1 MKIFY
6 GNVDVSK
13 YIVSYRKKGNFID
26 GNILGQVPTY
36 EIEIEV
42 NNKDKIFDDMSKE
55 FFVYEDNNN
64 QTGIFNIYEK
74 PEKYTSIIKF
84 VLYDNMIKLNKFY
97 ETSLDF
103 SKGVLVREVLDDIAV
118 KSGLTIIYDNLPG
131 HILNKSIIWYD
142 NTLPMIDYVGWIAEI
157 AGTNASANNLGKIV
171 FNSISSTYEF
181 ELERVGDLEVE
192 DSFII
197 SNVCFDNGDVQFISG
212 TSENDTLF
220 LNANNPFIDDQSIVD
235 YLCEKYSGYRFTNI
249 STIKFKGDRNIR
261 LGNVIKYLD
270 YQFIVTSLIADEFGG
285 ESYPI
290 YTAEGIACDLD
301 TSENYKSVEP
311 SIKYKYI
318 EADLGRF
325 KDLTTLNLN
334 AINAS
339 VSGKLE
345 ASVFEAYK
353 ATIDEA
359 YMTKAEIESA
369 YITEANIKS
378 YIADQG
384 YVTNLQVNTLLAD
397 KVTTSQLDAA
407 TARITTLESTT
418 VKANELQAKVGE
430 FGYLKASEAELTYAT
445 ITNLNSTNANIAS
458 ISGDLSTYKKTVTE
472 ELETRDATIDEL
484 IAKDAEIDNA
494 LIKKA
499 SVDEL
504 NAVSARIKTLE
515 TDTLKTNELSAE
527 VAKLGYATISSLNAT
542 NANISN
548 LQSELAQIDE
558 AKIEIAD
565 VETLLA
571 KKAYLDEAQ
580 VNTLIVKKGY
590 LTEAQVETL
599 VASKGYITSLE
610 VDDLLA
616 DKVTTND
623 LSAAVARISSLE
635 TNTLKTKDL
644 STEVAKLGYATVT
657 ELNAAK
663 GRIDTLEADTVKTG
677 ELESV
682 VATFGYLKATT
693 ASATYATIT
702 NLNSTNA
709 SVSKLQADL
718 AEIDAA
724 KIGTADVETLLA
736 DKAYLT
742 EVKARE
748 LYATI
753 ANFNTLSATV
763 GNINTLLAGSVVSGS
778 TQTIVLNASNTTIAN
793 ALIKDAMIDSLSF
806 SKISGVDINTTNLNI
821 HSNDGK
827 STWKDNT
834 IQIKDANRT
843 RVQIGKDS
851 DGDYNIYIWDANGNL
866 MFDPLGLTD
875 AGVNREVI
883 DNANVKENA
892 AIHGSK
898 LDIDSVVEEVNG
910 SNKTIK
916 SSKIHFD
923 EKNQTL
929 DVLFSQISNQIETN
943 TTAISVSNGNISSLI
958 TKVNQ
963 TEESMTNKYNALNA
977 DVSSIR
983 STIGEHT
990 SSLGSLTNRVSS
1002 FEQNLNGFQ
1011 ATVSNTYVTKDKAV
1025 KEIKQFYCYP
1035 MGVVLEE
1042 TSAIYAGE
1050 MEFALT
1056 VPVIVEGGRTY
1067 TVIWNGVAYPTK
1079 CVEVNEDGLVGQI
1092 LGDYG
1097 LLTGGESTGEPF
1109 VMVVFPDGTLE
1120 EAGYSSLLL
1129 AIDGSTSI
1137 TISILGG
1144 KSSSVPNK
1152 PTSYPP
1158 TSEWFETEQVGTG
1171 ASQFSTVCTVY
1182 ADDTFSYSDV
1192 TVSNV
1197 NEMAMDAYGKA
1208 EGAEVLYNSYATRLA
1223 DAENNIWTNSADIQ
1237 TLNTENQNIKN
1248 NLSNVTNR
1256 LSTAE
1261 TKITQNTNAIELR
1274 ATKTEVAET
1283 LKGYSTTSQMEAAIK
1298 TSKDGILSTVSNTYA
1313 TQTSLATVD
1322 GKFANY
1328 STTSD
1333 MNTAI
1338 NLKANEITSTVS
1350 STYAT
1355 KESLNQV
1362 NGKFANY
1369 STTVSMNAAIEQKAN
1384 SITATVEKTYQ
1395 KTVSKGEQLITN
1407 GSGLMG
1413 DNTNFSTWTFDGAIT
1428 NNSAGSFTKSAGS
1441 AGTYISDEY
1450 FPVNPLQEYTF
1461 SFDVK
1466 SAKGVGRL
1474 YSMFVFY
1481 DADQNQIT
1489 AGHHIYNVAST
1500 TTLARELKAGD
1511 TVIYL
1516 TNAAGFSTTF
1526 NYGFY
1531 MIIWN
1536 YKNKFGYTY
1545 PAGTYSRNRITLP
1558 KTSANKLD
1566 SNCLNTSANTITLS
1580 AAYTGATIPAGTSI
1594 SQGGD
1599 GGIYKYFPCS
1609 NTLIQTMWTNYSG
1622 KISGIDY
1629 SGQNISNTFPPGTA
1643 YAKLGFLWN
1652 YQGSGNGEQLWVT
1665 NLSVTDTTAVSKV
1678 QTAADKAQSDVN
1690 SLSTRVTQTENSIK
1704 SQATSIS
1711 GYETRISTVEQTANG
1726 LTISLQTAQS
1736 TADTALSR
1744 GVEYIE
1750 GTQTAATNAWTGK
1763 TTDTSLVKGKTIAY
1777 KLPYAGNSS
1786 AATLNLTLAGGGTT
1800 GAKEIRRLDST
1811 VTTNYVA
1818 GSVVHMTYDGT
1829 YWRIT
1834 DYNSDTYDRVR
1845 YNKAIKCGTTP
1856 IVAANIIVGTGGLYK
1871 HLKEGTAFDVSYPI
1885 LYASSAIAASATGTN
1900 NYLCYSFTVTTTQ
1913 SITLTAYK
1921 PVYIK
1926 GTLSG
1931 TTFTPV
1937 STSPLTQTV
1946 PTSNDG
1952 YYYILLGH
1960 AITSTTMYLTLEH
1973 PIYTYFNGSFKAVSQ
1988 IAVEAA
1994 KTATNYMNFSS
2005 AGLVVG
2011 DMTASTLGRNV
2022 LIASNSVDIRSGS
2035 TVLASFQS
2043 DKIELGK
2050 NSKSSVIDLCG
2061 GIGRI
2066 TSIDGTASLD
2076 TLSISSVEANGV
2088 QEGYSYFSGS
2098 GTTIGL
2104 KNMNT
2109 DAGSRTR
2116 YTVGEVVT
2124 EVKINT
2130 NTVKSYLSLN
2140 SSTAIVYAPS
2150 VTIQGENDGVV
2161 LTGGTSS
2168 SLYVQK
2174 TYTMLASPYLCIGN
2188 LLGSYST
2195 QANVPYLKWVAW
2207 NNKNPYI
2214 GYASD
2219 QSDGTFVIGS
2229 LLGTNYASGLAIGG
2243 GSGNLLWKGARV
2255 ATATDLAGYSTTNH
2269 THSNYSLT
2277 SHTHSEYALSNH
2289 SHTLDYRLQAAQ
2301 STAIG
2306 ADANLAT
2313 QTGFHYV
2320 NGTTNRPPF
2329 SQSTNNDYRILTTA
2343 YNETWLQQI
2352 ATDFRCDDIFY
2363 RRNQSGTWQNWRR
2376 LAFYDECAPASHTH
2390 SYLPLSGGTLT
2401 SVLNISSDRAQI
2413 NLRPGHA
2420 SYDGVISYQTSG
2432 NEAMIFSTKQ
2442 AVTSFIF
2449 VNGEDIITNMSS
2461 SRWQSLK
2468 PGLQIK
2474 QNCVAIGKLI
2484 ANGVTPAYTLDV
2496 QGTANITE
2504 IYENGVALSGKYMA
2518 KSPASIEL
2526 AGASGNGGYID
2537 FHFGQSTADNTSRII
2552 ESSSG
2557 VLNINGTVFTKTDS
2571 GSRLTAA
2578 ALYKTSTTY
2587 PVYGCRT
2594 LYSNTTGTTGNVT
2607 LAESAAN
2614 FTYIIIIVGFS
2625 DTGASG
2631 SLVVY
2636 SPNGKTVDV
2645 GALVAVSNGASI
2657 GRVRYSISGTTMSVV
2672 SGSNYIAKVSS
2683 GSWSY
2688 TANGVYC
2695 KAVLG
2700 FK

>member
-1 MKIFY
+1 MKIIY

-26 GNILGQVPTY
+26 GYIFGQVPIY

-42 NNKDKIFDDMSKE
+42 NNKDKFFDDMSKE
-55 FFVYEDNNN
+55 FFVYEDSNN

-97 ETSLDF
+97 ETELDF
-103 SKGVLVREVLDDIAV
+103 SNGVLVRDVLDDIST

-131 HILNKSIIWYD
+131 HILNKSITWYD
-142 NTLPMIDYVGWIAEI
+142 NTLPMIDYIGWIAEI
-157 AGTNASANNLGKIV
+157 AGTNASANNLGEIV

-192 DSFII
+192 DSFTI
-197 SNVCFDNGDVQFISG
+197 SSICYDNGEVQFTSG

-235 YLCEKYSGYRFTNI
+235 YLCEKYRGYSFTNI
-249 STIKFKGDRNIR
+249 STIKFKGNRNIR
-261 LGNVIKYLD
+261 LGSVIKYLD

-301 TSENYKSVEP
+301 TSEKYKSIEP

-325 KDLTTLNLN
+325 KELTTLNLT
-334 AINAS
+334 AMNAS
-339 VSGKLE
+339 ISGKLE
-345 ASVFEAYK
+345 ASVFDAYK

-359 YMTKAEIESA
+359 YMTRAEIESA

-384 YVTNLQVNTLLAD
+384 YVTRLQVDTLLAN

-445 ITNLNSTNANIAS
+445 ITNLNSANANIAS
-458 ISGDLSTYKKTVTE
+458 ISGDLATYKKMVTE
-472 ELETRDATIDEL
+472 EFEARDATIDEL
-484 IAKDAEIDNA
+484 IAKDTEIGNA

-504 NAVSARIKTLE
+504 SAVTARVKTLE
-515 TDTLKTNELSAE
+515 TDTLKTSELS
-527 VAKLGYATISSLNAT
+527 V
-542 NANISN
+542 
-548 LQSELAQIDE
+548 
-558 AKIEIAD
+558 
-565 VETLLA
+565 
-571 KKAYLDEAQ
+571 
-580 VNTLIVKKGY
+580 
-590 LTEAQVETL
+590 
-599 VASKGYITSLE
+599 
-610 VDDLLA
+610 
-616 DKVTTND
+616 
-623 LSAAVARISSLE
+623 
-635 TNTLKTKDL
+635 
-644 STEVAKLGYATVT
+644 EVAKLGYATVT

-663 GRIDTLEADTVKTG
+663 GRIDTLDADTVKTD
-677 ELESV
+677 ELEST
-682 VATFGYLKATT
+682 VATFGYLKAST

-702 NLNSTNA
+702 NLTSTNA
-709 SVSKLQADL
+709 NVLKLQSDL

-724 KIGTADVETLLA
+724 KIGTAEVETLLA
-736 DKAYLT
+736 NKAYLT

-748 LYATI
+748 LYSTI

-763 GNINTLLAGSVVSGS
+763 GNITTLLSGSVVSGS
-778 TQTIVLNASNTTIAN
+778 TQTIVLNANNTTIAN

-827 STWKDNT
+827 SSWKDNT

-851 DGDYNIYIWDANGNL
+851 AGDYNIYIWDANGNL

-883 DNANVKENA
+883 DNSNVKENA

-898 LDIDSVVEEVNG
+898 LDIDSVVTEINDG
-910 SNKTIK
+910 TTTIK
-916 SSKIHFD
+916 SSKIYFD
-923 EKNQTL
+923 EKSQTL
-929 DVLFSQISNQIETN
+929 TVLINEMTGQIESN
-943 TTAISVSNGNISSLI
+943 TTAITVSNGNISSLI

-963 TEESMTNKYNALNA
+963 TEESMTNKYNTLNA
-977 DVSSIR
+977 DVSSIK

-1011 ATVSNTYVTKDKAV
+1011 TTVSNTYVTKDKAI
-1025 KEIKQFYCYP
+1025 KEVKQFYCYP

-1042 TSAIYAGE
+1042 TQAICASD
-1050 MEFALT
+1050 MEFALIT
-1056 VPVIVEGGRTY
+1056 PVNVEGGRTY

-1079 CVEVNEDGLVGQI
+1079 CIEVNEDGLVGQI
-1092 LGDYG
+1092 LGNYSSI
-1097 LLTGGESTGEPF
+1097 TGGEPTNEPF
-1109 VMVVFPDGTLE
+1109 VIVVFPDGTLE
-1120 EAGYSSLLL
+1120 EAGYSSIIL
-1129 AIDGSTSI
+1129 AIDGSTSV
-1137 TISILGG
+1137 TIAILGG
-1144 KSSSVPNK
+1144 KSSSVPSK
-1152 PTSYPP
+1152 PTTYPP

-1171 ASQFSTVCTVY
+1171 ASQFSTVCTIY

-1192 TVSNV
+1192 TLSNA
-1197 NEMAMDAYGKA
+1197 NELAMDAYGKA
-1208 EGAEVLYNSYATRLA
+1208 EGAEVLYNSFGVRLT
-1223 DAENNIWTNSADIQ
+1223 DAEDTIWNNSADIN

-1248 NLSNVTNR
+1248 SLSSITNR
-1256 LSTAE
+1256 VSTAE

-1274 ATKTEVAET
+1274 ATKSEVVET

-1298 TSKDGILSTVSNTYA
+1298 TSKDGILSSVSSTYA
-1313 TQTSLATVD
+1313 TKASLANVD

-1328 STTSD
+1328 STTAD
-1333 MNTAI
+1333 MNSAI
-1338 NLKANEITSTVS
+1338 DLKANAITSTVS

-1362 NGKFANY
+1362 NNKFANY
-1369 STTVSMNAAIEQKAN
+1369 STTVNMNAAIEQKAN
-1384 SITATVEKTYQ
+1384 SIISTVEKTYQ

-1599 GGIYKYFPCS
+1599 GGTYKYFPCS

-1629 SGQNISNTFPPGTA
+1629 SGQNESNTFPPGTA

-1711 GYETRISTVEQTANG
+1711 SHETRISTVEQTANG
-1726 LTISLQTAQS
+1726 FTISLQTTNNNVTTAQNDANAAKTAAATAQS
-1736 TADTALSR
+1736 TADTAKTNAATAQTTANNAATTASNAA
-1744 GVEYIE
+1744 
-1750 GTQTAATNAWTGK
+1750 TAASNAQSTANTANSTANSVKTDLANNYTKKTLPDTRSNNQNPQWYMENYPRQVITEFKYCSTIGISGASETYCALETTVPWNDSSGGWPKQVAKLGGK
-1763 TTDTSLVKGKTIAY
+1763 
-1777 KLPYAGNSS
+1777 
-1786 AATLNLTLAGGGTT
+1786 
-1800 GAKEIRRLDST
+1800 E
-1811 VTTNYVA
+1811 
-1818 GSVVHMTYDGT
+1818 
-1829 YWRIT
+1829 YWRI
-1834 DYNSDTYDRVR
+1834 
-1845 YNKAIKCGTTP
+1845 GTS
-1856 IVAANIIVGTGGLYK
+1856 N
-1871 HLKEGTAFDVSYPI
+1871 TAWGAWID
-1885 LYASSAIAASATGTN
+1885 ASAT
-1900 NYLCYSFTVTTTQ
+1900 
-1913 SITLTAYK
+1913 
-1921 PVYIK
+1921 
-1926 GTLSG
+1926 
-1931 TTFTPV
+1931 
-1937 STSPLTQTV
+1937 
-1946 PTSNDG
+1946 
-1952 YYYILLGH
+1952 
-1960 AITSTTMYLTLEH
+1960 
-1973 PIYTYFNGSFKAVSQ
+1973 
-1988 IAVEAA
+1988 
-1994 KTATNYMNFSS
+1994 ATNFLSFSS
-2005 AGLVVG
+2005 AGLVIG

-2022 LIASNSVDIRSGS
+2022 LIDSVSVDIRSGS

-2076 TLSISSVEANGV
+2076 TLSISSVEVNGV
-2088 QEGYSYFSGS
+2088 QQGYSYYSGS

-2124 EVKINT
+2124 EVKTNS

-2140 SSTAIVYAPS
+2140 ASTAIVYAPS

-2188 LLGSYST
+2188 LLGSYSKQT
-2195 QANVPYLKWVAW
+2195 DVPYLKWVTW
-2207 NNKNPYI
+2207 NSKNPYI

-2219 QSDGTFVIGS
+2219 QTDGTFVIGS

-2255 ATATDLAGYSTTNH
+2255 ATATDLAGYSTTSH

-2343 YNETWLQQI
+2343 YNESWLQQI

-2518 KSPASIEL
+2518 KSPESIEL

>member
-1 MKIFY
+1 MKIIY

-13 YIVSYRKKGNFID
+13 YIVSYCKKGNFID
-26 GNILGQVPTY
+26 GYIFGQVPIY

-42 NNKDKIFDDMSKE
+42 NNKNKFFDDMSKE
-55 FFVYEDNNN
+55 FFVYEDSNN

-97 ETSLDF
+97 ESELDF
-103 SKGVLVREVLDDIAV
+103 SKGVLVRDVLDDIAT

-131 HILNKSIIWYD
+131 HILNKSITWYD

-157 AGTNASANNLGKIV
+157 AGTNAGANNLGEIV

-197 SNVCFDNGDVQFISG
+197 SNVCFDNGEVQFTSG

-235 YLCEKYSGYRFTNI
+235 YLCEKYSGYSFTNI
-249 STIKFKGDRNIR
+249 STIKFKGNRNIR
-261 LGNVIKYLD
+261 LGSVIKYLD

-301 TSENYKSVEP
+301 TSEKYKNVEP
-311 SIKYKYI
+311 SIKYKSI

-325 KDLTTLNLN
+325 KELTTLNLN
-334 AINAS
+334 AMNAS
-339 VSGKLE
+339 ISGKLDTNI
-345 ASVFEAYK
+345 FNAYK
-353 ATIDEA
+353 ATVEEA
-359 YMTKAEIESA
+359 YLTKAQIESA

-430 FGYLKASEAELTYAT
+430 FGYLKANEAELTYAT
-445 ITNLNSTNANIAS
+445 ITNLNSTNANITS
-458 ISGDLSTYKKTVTE
+458 ISGDLANYKKTVTE
-472 ELETRDATIDEL
+472 EFEARDATIDEL
-484 IAKDAEIDNA
+484 IAKDAEIDSA

-499 SVDEL
+499 TVADLE
-504 NAVSARIKTLE
+504 AATARISTLE
-515 TDTLKTNELSAE
+515 TDTLKTNQLSAE
-527 VAKLGYATISSLNAT
+527 VAKLGYATVT
-542 NANISN
+542 
-548 LQSELAQIDE
+548 Q
-558 AKIEIAD
+558 
-565 VETLLA
+565 
-571 KKAYLDEAQ
+571 LD
-580 VNTLIVKKGY
+580 
-590 LTEAQVETL
+590 
-599 VASKGYITSLE
+599 
-610 VDDLLA
+610 
-616 DKVTTND
+616 
-623 LSAAVARISSLE
+623 
-635 TNTLKTKDL
+635 
-644 STEVAKLGYATVT
+644 
-657 ELNAAK
+657 AAK
-663 GRIDTLEADTVKTG
+663 GRIDTLEADTVKTD
-677 ELESV
+677 ELEST
-682 VATFGYLKATT
+682 VATFGYLKTST
-693 ASATYATIT
+693 ASATYATII

-709 SVSKLQADL
+709 KVSNLQSDL

-736 DKAYLT
+736 SKAYLT

-748 LYATI
+748 LYSTI

-763 GNINTLLAGSVVSGS
+763 GNINTLLSGSVVSES
-778 TQTIVLNASNTTIAN
+778 TQTIVLNANNTTIAN

-827 STWKDNT
+827 SSWKDNT

-851 DGDYNIYIWDANGNL
+851 AGDYNIYIWDANGNL

-883 DNANVKENA
+883 DNSNVKENA

-898 LDIDSVVEEVNG
+898 LDIDSVVTEINDG
-910 SNKTIK
+910 TTTIK
-916 SSKIHFD
+916 SSKIYFD
-923 EKNQTL
+923 EKSQTL
-929 DVLFSQISNQIETN
+929 TVLINEMSGQIESN

-963 TEESMTNKYNALNA
+963 TEESMTNKYNTLNA

-1011 ATVSNTYVTKDKAV
+1011 ATVSNTYVTKDKAI
-1025 KEIKQFYCYP
+1025 KEVKQFYCYP

-1042 TSAIYAGE
+1042 TQAIYASD

-1056 VPVIVEGGRTY
+1056 TPVNVEGGRTY

-1079 CVEVNEDGLVGQI
+1079 CIEVNEDGLVGQI
-1092 LGDYG
+1092 LGNYSSI
-1097 LLTGGESTGEPF
+1097 TGGEPTNEPF
-1109 VMVVFPDGTLE
+1109 VIVVFPDGTLE
-1120 EAGYSSLLL
+1120 EAGYSSIIL
-1129 AIDGSTSI
+1129 AIDGSTSV
-1137 TISILGG
+1137 TIAILGG
-1144 KSSSVPNK
+1144 KSSSVPSK
-1152 PTSYPP
+1152 PTTYPP

-1171 ASQFSTVCTVY
+1171 ASQFSTVCTIY

-1192 TVSNV
+1192 TLSNA
-1197 NEMAMDAYGKA
+1197 NELAMDAYGKA
-1208 EGAEVLYNSYATRLA
+1208 EGAEVLYNSFGVRLT
-1223 DAENNIWTNSADIQ
+1223 DAEDTIWNNSADIH

-1256 LSTAE
+1256 VSTAE
-1261 TKITQNTNAIELR
+1261 TKITQNTQAIELR
-1274 ATKTEVAET
+1274 ATKSEVTET
-1283 LKGYSTTSQMEAAIK
+1283 LKGYSTTSQMEAAIR
-1298 TSKDGILSTVSNTYA
+1298 TSGEGILSSVSNTYA
-1313 TQTSLATVD
+1313 TKTSLQTVD

-1328 STTSD
+1328 STTAD
-1333 MNTAI
+1333 MNAAI

-1369 STTVSMNAAIEQKAN
+1369 STTVSMNTAIEQKTN
-1384 SITATVEKTYQ
+1384 SITSTVEKNYQ
-1395 KTVSKGEQLITN
+1395 KIISKGEQLITN
-1407 GSGLMG
+1407 GNGLMG
-1413 DNTNFSTWTFDGAIT
+1413 DNTNFTSWTFDAAVS
-1428 NNSAGSFTKSAGS
+1428 NNSPGSFTRAIGS
-1441 AGTYISDEY
+1441 SGTFYSDEY
-1450 FPVNPLQEYTF
+1450 FLVSTNNTYTF

-1466 SAKGVGRL
+1466 SLLGTGTM
-1474 YSMFVFY
+1474 YSFIMFY
-1481 DADQNQIT
+1481 DVDKNSIT
-1489 AGHHIYNVAST
+1489 ASQHMYHPGST
-1500 TTLARELKAGD
+1500 TTLARDLKAGD

-1516 TNAAGFSTTF
+1516 TDASGWSTSVT
-1526 NYGFY
+1526 YGFY
-1531 MIIWN
+1531 LAVWN
-1536 YKNKFGYTY
+1536 YKNSKGYTY
-1545 PAGTYSRNRITLP
+1545 PPESYTRNRVTLP
-1558 KTSANKLD
+1558 KTSSNTLD
-1566 SNCLNTSANTITLS
+1566 SSKINYSANTITLAS
-1580 AAYTGATIPAGTSI
+1580 AYSGSTIPAGTSV
-1594 SQGGD
+1594 SQGRD
-1599 GGIYKYFPCS
+1599 GGTYKYTPIGG
-1609 NTLIQTMWTNYSG
+1609 TIIPKTWTRYSG
-1622 KISGIDY
+1622 KVSGVDY
-1629 SGQNISNTFPPGTA
+1629 SGTNMNGKFPPGVA
-1643 YAKLGFLWN
+1643 YARIGFLWN
-1652 YQGSGNGEQLWVT
+1652 YNKVSGEQQWIT
-1665 NLSVTDTTAVSKV
+1665 NITVSDTTAVDKV
-1678 QTAADKAQSDVN
+1678 QSDVN

-1711 GYETRISTVEQTANG
+1711 SHETRISTVEQTANG
-1726 LTISLQTAQS
+1726 FTISLQTTNNNVTTAQNDANAAKTAAATAQS
-1736 TADTALSR
+1736 TADTAKTNAATAQTTANNAATTASNAA
-1744 GVEYIE
+1744 
-1750 GTQTAATNAWTGK
+1750 TAASNAQSTANTANSTANSVKTDLANNYTKKTLPDTRSNNQNPQWYMENYPRQVITEFKYCSTIGISGASETYCALETTVPWTDSSGGWPKQVAKLGGK
-1763 TTDTSLVKGKTIAY
+1763 
-1777 KLPYAGNSS
+1777 
-1786 AATLNLTLAGGGTT
+1786 
-1800 GAKEIRRLDST
+1800 E
-1811 VTTNYVA
+1811 
-1818 GSVVHMTYDGT
+1818 
-1829 YWRIT
+1829 YWRI
-1834 DYNSDTYDRVR
+1834 
-1845 YNKAIKCGTTP
+1845 GTS
-1856 IVAANIIVGTGGLYK
+1856 N
-1871 HLKEGTAFDVSYPI
+1871 TAWGAWID
-1885 LYASSAIAASATGTN
+1885 ASAT
-1900 NYLCYSFTVTTTQ
+1900 
-1913 SITLTAYK
+1913 
-1921 PVYIK
+1921 
-1926 GTLSG
+1926 
-1931 TTFTPV
+1931 
-1937 STSPLTQTV
+1937 
-1946 PTSNDG
+1946 
-1952 YYYILLGH
+1952 
-1960 AITSTTMYLTLEH
+1960 
-1973 PIYTYFNGSFKAVSQ
+1973 
-1988 IAVEAA
+1988 
-1994 KTATNYMNFSS
+1994 ATNFLSFSS
-2005 AGLVVG
+2005 AGLVIG

-2022 LIASNSVDIRSGS
+2022 LIDSDSVDIRSGS

-2050 NSKSSVIDLCG
+2050 NSKLSVIDLCG
-2061 GIGRI
+2061 GVGRI
-2066 TSIDGTASLD
+2066 TAIDGTASLD
-2076 TLSISSVEANGV
+2076 TLSISSLDANGV
-2088 QEGYSYFSGS
+2088 QQGYSYFSGNAS
-2098 GTTIGL
+2098 TIGL
-2104 KNMNT
+2104 KNIGT

-2116 YTVGEVVT
+2116 FAVEEVVT
-2124 EVKINT
+2124 EVKMDA

-2140 SSTAIVYAPS
+2140 TSTGTLYAPS
-2150 VTIQGENDGVV
+2150 VTIQGGNDGVV

-2188 LLGSYST
+2188 LLGSYSK
-2195 QANVPYLKWVAW
+2195 QADVPYLKWVTW

-2219 QSDGTFVIGS
+2219 QTDGTFVIGS

-2255 ATATDLAGYSTTNH
+2255 ATATDLAGYSTTSH

-2343 YNETWLQQI
+2343 YSASWLQQI

-2363 RRNQSGTWQNWRR
+2363 RRNQSGTWQSWRR
-2376 LAFYDECAPASHTH
+2376 LAFYDECAPASHSH
-2390 SYLPLSGGTLT
+2390 SYLPLSGGTL
-2401 SVLNISSDRAQI
+2401 SGILNISSDRAQI

-2578 ALYKTSTTY
+2578 ALYKSSTTY
-2587 PVYGCRT
+2587 PVYGCRV
-2594 LYSNTTGTTGNVT
+2594 LYSNTTGITGNVT
-2607 LAESAAN
+2607 LAETAAN

-2672 SGSNYIAKVSS
+2672 SGSNYIAKVSN
-2683 GSWSY
+2683 GNWSY